1 MCDCVGRERARARER
16 ERERQRECTSE
27 RVCMYVSMYVC
38 VCVYVFVYMYA
49 CMCACVCVRVNVC
62 VVLSKLLGG
71 VVCITRQVCVRACMY
86 AISYTHTLADS
97 KQKDR
102 CIKRHDT
109 SGSTTAT
116 RTNAMSAGAHTYDDN
131 PFFEFITL
139 PYPQLTH
146 TQAHTQQ
153 AFGKGVVQPASMLP
167 MACLLP
173 SNRSTCEQRRA
184 YAYVSVRAYKS
195 A

>member
-1 MCDCVGRERARARER
+1 MHKRERVY
-16 ERERQRECTSE
+16 
-27 RVCMYVSMYVC
+27 VCMYVC
-38 VCVYVFVYMYA
+38 VCVCVYVSVYMYA
-49 CMCACVCVRVNVC
+49 CMCVCVCVCVNVC

-97 KQKDR
+97 KQKGR

-109 SGSTTAT
+109 SASTTAT

-131 PFFEFITL
+131 AFFEFITL

-153 AFGKGVVQPASMLP
+153 AFGKGVVEPASMLP

-173 SNRSTCEQRRA
+173 SKRSTCEQRRA

>member
-1 MCDCVGRERARARER
+1 MHKRKSVYVCKHVCV
-16 ERERQRECTSE
+16 C
-27 RVCMYVSMYVC
+27 VCVCICVYVCMYVC
-38 VCVYVFVYMYA
+38 VCVCA
-49 CMCACVCVRVNVC
+49 CECVCVCVDVC

-97 KQKDR
+97 KQKGR

-131 PFFEFITL
+131 AFFEFITL

-153 AFGKGVVQPASMLP
+153 AFGKGVVEPASMLP